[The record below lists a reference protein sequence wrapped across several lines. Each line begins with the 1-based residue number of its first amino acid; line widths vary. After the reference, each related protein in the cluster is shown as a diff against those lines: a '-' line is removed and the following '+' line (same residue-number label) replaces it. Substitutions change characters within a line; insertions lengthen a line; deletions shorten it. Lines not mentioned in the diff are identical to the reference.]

1 MMEITKTLDSGG
13 SGSTQEHT
21 SGPVAGP
28 ARFPVLGVG
37 VSAVQIPQV
46 IELLERWIL
55 ERSGPHY
62 VAVTGMHGITEAQYD
77 PQFRSILRTA
87 DLVVP
92 DGMPLVWIGRW
103 RGFRIRRRVYGP
115 ELMATFFQETGDRY
129 RHFFYGGAP
138 GVADRLAQVA
148 GHRYGI
154 RVVGTYCPPFRPLT
168 EEEDREAMQVIAESR
183 ADVLWV
189 GLSTPK
195 QERWMSEHLGK
206 ISVPVMLGVG
216 AAFDLNAGTLRQ
228 APSWMREHGLE
239 WFFRLAAEP
248 RRLWH
253 RYLVLGSKFAWNV
266 SLELLGLKAF
276 D

>member
-1 MMEITKTLDSGG
+1 MAQIANSLRPIPTAPVSG
-13 SGSTQEHT
+13 Q
-21 SGPVAGP
+21 PDLKVGP

-46 IELLERWIL
+46 IELLERWVL

-77 PQFRSILRTA
+77 DQFRSILQKA

-92 DGMPLVWIGRW
+92 DGMPLVWVGRW
-103 RGFRIRRRVYGP
+103 RGFRIKRRVYGP
-115 ELMATFFQETGDRY
+115 ELMATFFAQTGDRY

-138 GVADRLAQVA
+138 GVADRLSEAA
-148 GHRYGI
+148 RERYGI

-168 EEEDREAMQVIAESR
+168 AEEDRNAIQAIEDAR
-183 ADVLWV
+183 PDVLWV

-195 QERWMSEHLGK
+195 QERWMHEHAQKL
-206 ISVPVMLGVG
+206 SVPVMLGVG
-216 AAFDLNAGTLRQ
+216 AAFDLNAGLLPQ
-228 APSWMREHGLE
+228 APSWMRENGLE
-239 WFFRLAAEP
+239 WLFRLAAEP
-248 RRLWH
+248 RRLWR
-253 RYLVLGSKFAWNV
+253 RYLVLGPKFAWNV
-266 SLELLGLKAF
+266 SLDLLGWKAF

>member
-77 PQFRSILRTA
+77 PQFRSILRAA

-148 GHRYGI
+148 GQRYGI

-195 QERWMSEHLGK
+195 QERWMSEHLSK